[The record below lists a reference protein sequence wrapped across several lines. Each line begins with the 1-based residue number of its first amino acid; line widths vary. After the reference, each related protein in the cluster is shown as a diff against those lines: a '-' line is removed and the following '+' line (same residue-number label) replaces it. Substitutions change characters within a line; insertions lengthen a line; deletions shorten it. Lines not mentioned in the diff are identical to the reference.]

1 MISRRTI
8 TFLLIALACFGV
20 LTYRTW
26 EQERPCREWRL
37 HQGARQPETAPVLQ
51 PDGSFSIAFNPCYE
65 WREMAWQDKTIALVG
80 FAASVAFIIS
90 LLQDLLIWWK
100 KAKALRALR
109 N

>member
-1 MISRRTI
+1 
-8 TFLLIALACFGV
+8 
-20 LTYRTW
+20 
-26 EQERPCREWRL
+26 
-37 HQGARQPETAPVLQ
+37 
-51 PDGSFSIAFNPCYE
+51 
-65 WREMAWQDKTIALVG
+65 MAWQDKTIALVG